1 MINLYDKTKQ
11 GTIILS
17 HYRSGGTQLLLALTE
32 ILLNLKEEYVNLKEL
47 DFDIISGKS
56 FIPQS
61 EKLLKHNLQHTYKT
75 ILLNNSM
82 ILCNWY
88 NRNYFEELN
97 EKYNLVVLERRNKLK
112 CLLSLPVWEQLIQ
125 HGLYDKKF
133 ENKEDKKKAMMK
145 FHKHLLKNPIPY
157 NNIHLGWEN
166 DIFTKKTH
174 GHLSEYYYLNYLL
187 KAFQEEINTLH
198 CIENKYNLK
207 KIWYEDYEHDSDNLH
222 EYFQNVDEEVRTKA
236 LKDTNRKIPYVT
248 DNFLEYFDEFT
259 KQTLLNWNFDD

>member
-1 MINLYDKTKQ
+1 MINLYDDTKQ

-32 ILLNLKEEYVNLKEL
+32 ILLNLKKLHVNLKEL
-47 DFDIISGKS
+47 DFDITSGES
-56 FIPQS
+56 FITQT
-61 EKLLKHNLQHTYKT
+61 EKLLWPPKT
-75 ILLNNSM
+75 RYTTVLLNNSM

-88 NRNYFEELN
+88 NRNYFDELN
-97 EKYNLVVLERRNKLK
+97 EKYNLVVLERKNKLK
-112 CLLSLPVWEQLIQ
+112 CLLSLPVWEQLIK

-133 ENKEDKKKAMMK
+133 ENEHDKKEAMIK
-145 FHKHLLKNPIPY
+145 FHEHLLENPIPY

-174 GHLSEYYYLNYLL
+174 QHLNEYYYMNYLL

-198 CIENKYNLK
+198 CIESKYNLK
-207 KIWYEDYEHDSDNLH
+207 KIWYEDYEHDSSNLH

-236 LKDTNRKIPYVT
+236 LKDTDRKIPYVT
-248 DNFLEYFDEFT
+248 NNFLEYFDEFT